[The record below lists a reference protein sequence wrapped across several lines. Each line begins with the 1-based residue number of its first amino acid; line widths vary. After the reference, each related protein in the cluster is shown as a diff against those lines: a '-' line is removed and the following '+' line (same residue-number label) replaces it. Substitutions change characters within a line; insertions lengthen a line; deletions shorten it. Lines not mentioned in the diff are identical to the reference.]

1 MRRSLQDQI
10 EEAALLLFSRQG
22 FNETSTFEIAK
33 AANVSEATI
42 FRMFKTK
49 HDLYINVLDK
59 YGRKADLSYN
69 SIFHRLS
76 FENLES
82 DLKVIVDS
90 FYRFYFDNIHITRIY
105 ISNAIQFSEIKGFN
119 YLSFPQLREFL
130 EGYLKEMNIRGKIRE
145 ELIIRVS
152 DLVMSFMVKDVAF
165 LTTFGKVE
173 VLDEKILSHLE
184 EKWQKRLGLLNLM
197 L

>member
-33 AANVSEATI
+33 AAAVSEATI

-49 HDLYINVLDK
+49 HDLYIHVLDK
-59 YGRKADLSYN
+59 YGRKAELSYN
-69 SIFHRLS
+69 SIFHKLS
-76 FENLES
+76 FEDLEA
-82 DLKVIVDS
+82 DLKIIAGS

-119 YLSFPQLREFL
+119 YLAFPQLREFL
-130 EGYLKEMNIRGKIRE
+130 EGYLKEMSIRGKVSDE
-145 ELIIRVS
+145 FIIRIS

-173 VLDEKILSHLE
+173 ALEEKTLSELDEK
-184 EKWQKRLGLLNLM
+184 WNRRLGLLTLM
-197 L
+197 Q

>member
-49 HDLYINVLDK
+49 HDLYIHVLDK
-59 YGRKADLSYN
+59 YGRKAELSYN

-76 FENLES
+76 FDDLES

-90 FYRFYFDNIHITRIY
+90 FYRFYFENIHITRIY

-119 YLSFPQLREFL
+119 YLTFPQLREFL
-130 EGYLKEMNIRGKIRE
+130 EGYLREMSVRGKVRE
-145 ELIIRVS
+145 IFLSRIS
-152 DLVMSFMVKDVAF
+152 DLVMSFMVRDVAF
-165 LTTFGKVE
+165 LTTFSKLE
-173 VLDEKILSHLE
+173 SLDDKTLSLLG
-184 EKWQKRLGLLNLM
+184 EKWHKRLGLLSLM
-197 L
+197 R

>member
-59 YGRKADLSYN
+59 YGRKAELSYN

-76 FENLES
+76 FDDLES
-82 DLKVIVDS
+82 DLKVIVES
-90 FYRFYFDNIHITRIY
+90 FYRFYFENIHITRIY

-119 YLSFPQLREFL
+119 YLAYPQLREFL
-130 EGYLKEMNIRGKIRE
+130 EGYLKEMSIRGKVSE
-145 ELIIRVS
+145 EFLSRIS
-152 DLVMSFMVKDVAF
+152 DLVMSFMVRDVAF
-165 LTTFGKVE
+165 LTTFSKLE
-173 VLDEKILSHLE
+173 VLDDKTLSQLG

-197 L
+197 R